1 MGLWG
6 RGVAP
11 GRPWKLSSVKDFI
24 PPPHIP
30 APKEQQPFRGGSLRH
45 CSAQLAALG
54 ESAVES
60 WASGQSRPR
69 EGEKWSSTLTAHC
82 ATGSGGNSLFTINSF
97 KKSSLAS
104 LFPITLFPSPGTTCD
119 TSFLFI
125 LQGKLYISMCKST
138 TYVFLFCMAGFYRI
152 YCFAPCSS
160 VSVSGRLFCISTV
173 KALSFLDGRIII

>member
-97 KKSSLAS
+97 IKSLLLLPSSQSLCFLPQGQPVIPVSCLSFKGSCTYLCANPLHMYS
-104 LFPITLFPSPGTTCD
+104 YFAWLDSTVYTVLHLVLQLVCLGDYSV
-119 TSFLFI
+119 SAQSKLFLF
-125 LQGKLYISMCKST
+125 
-138 TYVFLFCMAGFYRI
+138 
-152 YCFAPCSS
+152 
-160 VSVSGRLFCISTV
+160 
-173 KALSFLDGRIII
+173 

>member
-45 CSAQLAALG
+45 CSAHLAALG

-69 EGEKWSSTLTAHC
+69 EAEKWSSTLTAHC
-82 ATGSGGNSLFTINSF
+82 ATGSGGNSLFAINSF

-104 LFPITLFPSPGTTCD
+104 LFPITLFPSPGTTCA
-119 TSFLFI
+119 TGFLFI
-125 LQGKLYISMCKST
+125 LQGKFYISMCKST
-138 TYVFLFCMAGFYRI
+138 TYVSLFCMAGSYRI
-152 YCFAPCSS
+152 YCFAPRSS

-173 KALSFLDGRIII
+173 KVLSFLDGCIII